1 MSDFLTISLL
11 LLLVGLSFY
20 AGHIFTIK
28 RVTENLLTLLKEEG
42 IIRLVEDED
51 GETEIYSGYK
61 FYQGNVK

>member
-42 IIRLVEDED
+42 IIRLVDDED

-61 FYQGNVK
+61 FYQGKG

>member
-20 AGHIFTIK
+20 AGNIFTIK

-61 FYQGNVK
+61 FYQGKG

>member
-42 IIRLVEDED
+42 IIRLVYYED

-61 FYQGNVK
+61 FYQGKG

>member
-1 MSDFLTISLL
+1 MSDFFTISLL

-61 FYQGNVK
+61 FYQGKG

>member
-51 GETEIYSGYK
+51 GEPEIYSGYK
-61 FYQGNVK
+61 FYQGKG

>member
-51 GETEIYSGYK
+51 GETKIYSGYK
-61 FYQGNVK
+61 FYEGDMK

>member
-61 FYQGNVK
+61 FYQGKEE

>member
-28 RVTENLLTLLKEEG
+28 RVTENLLTLQKEEG

-51 GETEIYSGYK
+51 GETEIYSGFK
-61 FYQGNVK
+61 FYQGKG

>member
-51 GETEIYSGYK
+51 GETESYSGYK
-61 FYQGNVK
+61 FYQGKG

>member
-61 FYQGNVK
+61 FYQGKG

>member
-11 LLLVGLSFY
+11 LLLVGLYYY

-61 FYQGNVK
+61 FYQGKG

>member
-28 RVTENLLTLLKEEG
+28 RVTENLLTLMKEEG

-61 FYQGNVK
+61 FYQGKG